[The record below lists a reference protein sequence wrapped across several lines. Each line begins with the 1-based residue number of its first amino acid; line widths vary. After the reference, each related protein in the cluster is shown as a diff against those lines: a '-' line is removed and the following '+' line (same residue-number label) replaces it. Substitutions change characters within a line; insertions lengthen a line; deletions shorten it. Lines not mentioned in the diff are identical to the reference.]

1 VGYYTLLAPI
11 YLREIAPK
19 ELRRL
24 LGLFFSFGKIIGVLI
39 AVAMELIY
47 NIAPSAVFFRIILS
61 LTALFSFLQAILV
74 YVFCSKTPTEMIER
88 GKAD

>member
-47 NIAPSAVFFRIILS
+47 NVPSAEFFRIILS
-61 LTALFSFLQAILV
+61 LTALFSILQAILV
-74 YVFCSKTPTEMIER
+74 YIFCSKTPTEMIER